1 MKDICSLTPC
11 RFSLLK
17 EKFIYYTL
25 NHCVN
30 NNKKIQT
37 TNINVF
43 TPFATSLANKQDQ
56 ESALDEVDIMEQL
69 DLENIVNINKC
80 PCRIV
85 RNMMLY
91 YASNTSDYCHKKI
104 KKKFLEIMRVSQRH
118 VHLLEIRII
127 LKD

>member
-1 MKDICSLTPC
+1 MKDICSFTPC

-25 NHCVN
+25 NPCVK
-30 NNKKIQT
+30 NKKKYRQQT
-37 TNINVF
+37 SMSF

-85 RNMMLY
+85 RNIMLY
-91 YASNTSDYCHKKI
+91 YASNISNYCHKNI
-104 KKKFLEIMRVSQRH
+104 YIFFLEIMRLSQRH
-118 VHLLEIRII
+118 VH
-127 LKD
+127 

>member
-1 MKDICSLTPC
+1 M
-11 RFSLLK
+11 
-17 EKFIYYTL
+17 
-25 NHCVN
+25 
-30 NNKKIQT
+30 T

-56 ESALDEVDIMEQL
+56 ESAQDEVDIMEQL

-91 YASNTSDYCHKKI
+91 YASNMMLYYASNMMLYYASNTSDYSHKNI
-104 KKKFLEIMRVSQRH
+104 N
-118 VHLLEIRII
+118 I
-127 LKD
+127 L